1 MEAIINYF
9 LDSPSLLIA
18 IIVFILCVIIGFFGE
33 RYLKKKGSFDKII
46 NNKQEEKTTV
56 QNEEVT
62 KEEDKEPITQ
72 PVTSSDVIEGVPLN
86 NTVENPILDNVYPPQ
101 NEPQNININQNM
113 EVPYINNDDNIN
125 NMF

>member
-46 NNKQEEKTTV
+46 SNKKEEKTPTPV
-56 QNEEVT
+56 EEET
-62 KEEDKEPITQ
+62 KEDKEPVTQ
-72 PVTSSDVIEGVPLN
+72 PVTDSNVVSSAPLN
-86 NTVENPILDNVYPPQ
+86 DNAVENPILDNIYPPQ
-101 NEPQNININQNM
+101 NEPQNVNINQNI
-113 EVPYINNDDNIN
+113 EVTYINNDDNIN